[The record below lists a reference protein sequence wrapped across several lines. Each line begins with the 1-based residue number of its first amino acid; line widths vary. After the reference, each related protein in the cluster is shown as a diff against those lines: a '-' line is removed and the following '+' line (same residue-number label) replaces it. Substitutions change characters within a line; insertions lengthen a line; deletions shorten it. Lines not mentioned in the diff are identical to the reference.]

1 MLANTLG
8 VHGLTHLWAALVMEK
23 RILLRASSYTALT
36 VAAEGAS
43 GLIWPLR
50 WIHVYIPVLP
60 YSLVDYIEAPTPFL
74 IGLHTSVSLIGH
86 FLDGLIIFD
95 LDTGIVHHSETLL
108 PPPPEGLTP
117 WFNMRC
123 FHFSSVTSGLF
134 EAVKVFIKLK
144 IPDLTDLNCAK

>member
-50 WIHVYIPVLP
+50 WMHVYIPVLP

-74 IGLHTSVSLIGH
+74 IGLHSSVSLIGH

-95 LDTGIVHHSETLL
+95 LDTGIVHHSETLF
-108 PPPPEGLTP
+108 PPPPEGLAP
-117 WFNMRC
+117 WFSMRC
-123 FHFSSVTSGLF
+123 LHLSIIVVEFS
-134 EAVKVFIKLK
+134 EPLK
-144 IPDLTDLNCAK
+144 SHHQAQFPF